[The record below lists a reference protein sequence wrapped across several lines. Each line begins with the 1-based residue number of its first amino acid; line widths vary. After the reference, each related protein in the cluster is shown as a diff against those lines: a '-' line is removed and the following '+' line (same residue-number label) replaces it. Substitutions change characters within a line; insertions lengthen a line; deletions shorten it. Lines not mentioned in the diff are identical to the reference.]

1 MTEQEIAD
9 AKEQLAAWNARDKVI
24 QAEALAA
31 ESEQAN
37 VRVEDNTARS
47 ELKAALE
54 TYETEHKAEVEQITA
69 RLQAIRDGGV
79 AIREVA
85 ATAALERKA
94 RGEAARVTRDALHAE
109 RLQLKKD
116 YGELYEQVGVAE
128 KELKKAKEK

>member
-1 MTEQEIAD
+1 MTEQEIVA

-69 RLQAIRDGGV
+69 RLQAIRD
-79 AIREVA
+79 EVA

-109 RLQLKKD
+109 RLQLKKE
-116 YGELYEQVGVAE
+116 YGELYEAVGVAE